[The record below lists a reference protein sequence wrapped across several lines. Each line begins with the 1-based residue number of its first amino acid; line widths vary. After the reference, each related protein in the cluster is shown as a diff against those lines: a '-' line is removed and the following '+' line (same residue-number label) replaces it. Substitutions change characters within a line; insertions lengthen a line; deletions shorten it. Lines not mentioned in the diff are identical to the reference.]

1 MNDSYLP
8 ISNIEGSDFEGIE
21 SCQRLLELT
30 QATWRVADLAIENE
44 MLKNKVKQIAMD
56 ILAQYPNFLDDVAAS
71 DFYRNINSQIALLSL
86 AQRLSN
92 SQGIN
97 FLVLKSEY
105 KKINRN
111 LPAITSKPVN
121 TIKEEVKT
129 EREVPSTPPVKVNL
143 SVVKN
148 NTVQTTTPQD
158 LNIRQAKIIQIFK
171 KQKTDKIQLKDV
183 IRFFPD
189 LTDRTIRN
197 DLKSLCDKKIVLR
210 IGNYGP
216 SSFYKLAKIPEIDS
230 KNKENLI

>member
-21 SCQRLLELT
+21 SWQRLLELT
-30 QATWRVADLAIENE
+30 QAAWRVADLAIEND
-44 MLKNKVKQIAMD
+44 MLKNKVKQTAMD
-56 ILAQYPNFLDDVAAS
+56 ILAQYPNFLNDAAIS

-105 KKINRN
+105 KKINHLKRQRDKVEAEN
-111 LPAITSKPVN
+111 IKDDAPAVPRPIN
-121 TIKEEVKT
+121 AIKIEKEIHIKAN
-129 EREVPSTPPVKVNL
+129 PPA
-143 SVVKN
+143 VKN
-148 NTVQTTTPQD
+148 NPAFVTPSD
-158 LNIRQAKIIQIFK
+158 LNVRQAKIIQIFK
-171 KQKTDKIQLKDV
+171 KQKTDKIQLKDI

-197 DLKSLCDKKIVLR
+197 DLKSLCDKKIVSR

-216 SSFYKLAKIPEIDS
+216 SSFYTLKK
-230 KNKENLI
+230 

>member
-21 SCQRLLELT
+21 SWQRLLELT

-44 MLKNKVKQIAMD
+44 MLKNKVKQTAMD
-56 ILAQYPNFLDDVAAS
+56 ILAQYPNFLNDAAIS

-105 KKINRN
+105 KKINHMKRQRDEVEAEN
-111 LPAITSKPVN
+111 IKDDAPAIPKSINAVKIEKEIH
-121 TIKEEVKT
+121 IKAN
-129 EREVPSTPPVKVNL
+129 PPT
-143 SVVKN
+143 VKN
-148 NTVQTTTPQD
+148 NPASAMPSD
-158 LNIRQAKIIQIFK
+158 LNVRQAKIIQIFK
-171 KQKTDKIQLKDV
+171 KQKTDKIQLKDI

-197 DLKSLCDKKIVLR
+197 DLKSLCDKKIVSR

-216 SSFYKLAKIPEIDS
+216 SSFYIMRK
-230 KNKENLI
+230 